1 MILRKMF
8 AGHPGRAGTG
18 RDGDV
23 DSPGQHRGADFDFG
37 FSRCREAPL
46 TGGSVALG
54 AVAARVQL
62 LTDRRDCPN
71 G

>member
-1 MILRKMF
+1 MRL
-8 AGHPGRAGTG
+8 GRYRLGK
-18 RDGDV
+18 DHV
-23 DSPGQHRGADFDFG
+23 DRHEDSCQLTHFDRPRADFDFG
-37 FSRCREAPL
+37 FSRCREALL